1 MSNEMDEAKPVK
13 TGYDFGDEWLGELAD
28 ALEFD
33 NDASAS
39 GAASSKTAES
49 DSEFDVPDVF
59 SEIEAMEVSESV
71 ELSDMTDAV
80 DVSEGLGF
88 DIDMDD
94 LAESLPEK
102 SVATGRSV
110 VTKTLNISALQ
121 KSVEARMTKT
131 VKESHADEDPL
142 KDPQLWQFV
151 SLSAMRLFDDLELLL
166 VQKQCNEACDLTKQL
181 NRLSNILAFAGLG
194 EQLPLIAYIGN
205 LLPVSFTETAIGEPS
220 ERRFDPM
227 KMRRFNEKSNE
238 FLNCLLFLLTYLSKR
253 AVGFDTSR
261 FTDSLERLYTA
272 LDMTLGHPS
281 ADAPLPVT
289 DNINPQELTTRT
301 VNKLARTLEALV
313 TESLHYIESS
323 MFYGYASG
331 FSDAQKSLNN
341 ASQIA
346 KEYRLEEL
354 EVLFSRLYVML
365 RDCRMPDAAPGAE
378 FFSIYEEVCNRIE
391 LHFSKCISEKKI
403 KHLRALIM
411 KFYVPETQ
419 KASEPFCNRWK
430 SFIKEAVPFLDLE
443 HAHIS
448 LLLKRLSTVLELACK
463 YSIPWLKDTL
473 GHLERCWP
481 AYPESCAEAL
491 ISLFEEL
498 RAFPTEDIEEADIE
512 QLNHE
517 RLRVLFARKPD
528 ARPQSAY
535 AIVNQARFLA
545 EDLRKQMET
554 PAQISSARIQ
564 ELLIDARQIHCH
576 SISRICEIIL
586 SLLERIP
593 RGEDSPAV
601 AETVVDALNF
611 CLNFLESICARLLRH
626 LEYDQNTTAVTSN
639 QIFYVVLL
647 SLYQTP
653 GQPRDGVTWFIVKR
667 LNDILAE
674 LQLVWVNTS
683 TSTSREY
690 YCGLLRS
697 LLHLSTI
704 CQLNEA
710 RRMIIEHLDE
720 IPAQDFINTENRTL
734 ARQCGRIVRMVED
747 TCPKLTV
754 MPSSNQ
760 IRLFF
765 GKTISALNQ
774 LLSSRDSHDP
784 RMLGAEISRIE
795 HRMSMLGMTTD
806 FPPALAMIYE
816 LHHLAFCEDVSR
828 TLVED
833 LLYQMINVAN
843 NVCPEWVQPKEA
855 ELEFVKTSVPI
866 PMTFFQDMLESLNVI
881 YDSLAC
887 RAQDEPVA
895 WERVSALH
903 REMHQIVGYLPH
915 ALHMISQNAQN
926 RCRYLKKNIFIG
938 IDTSG
943 YPHESDLPTDSVRP
957 VIGMAFSTI
966 IDKLV
971 DMIID
976 NAFDSTDS
984 SSRIDVVL
992 HPFTNEFTAS
1002 IFHNGRLLTVSEI
1015 VSRLNSVNL
1024 MPASDENLFDLLV
1037 SSRQLAQSYPPVN
1050 ALAYILPILRQFE
1063 GVMEISD
1070 GEQGQTRI
1078 YVSFKL

>member
-1 MSNEMDEAKPVK
+1 MSKGMDEAKPVK
-13 TGYDFGDEWLGELAD
+13 AGYDFGDEWLGDLAD
-28 ALEFD
+28 ALDFD
-33 NDASAS
+33 NDVPVTESK
-39 GAASSKTAES
+39 AAKPAES
-49 DSEFDVPDVF
+49 ESEFEVPDVF
-59 SEIEAMEVSESV
+59 SEIEAVEVSESV
-71 ELSDMTDAV
+71 ELSDMKDAV

-88 DIDMDD
+88 DIELD
-94 LAESLPEK
+94 ESAAKMPEK
-102 SVATGRSV
+102 VIGTGRSV
-110 VTKTLNISALQ
+110 VTQTLNISALQ
-121 KSVEARMTKT
+121 KRVEARLTKA
-131 VKESHADEDPL
+131 VKESHADADPL

-151 SLSAMRLFDDLELLL
+151 SLIAMRLFDDLELLL

-205 LLPVSFTETAIGEPS
+205 LLPVSFTETEIGVPS

-238 FLNCLLFLLTYLSKR
+238 FLNCLVFLLTYLSKR

-272 LDMTLGHPS
+272 LDMQLGQPS
-281 ADAPLPVT
+281 VEAPLPVT

-323 MFYGYASG
+323 IFYGYASG

-354 EVLFSRLYVML
+354 EELFGRLYVML
-365 RDCRMPDAAPGAE
+365 RECRMPDAPPGAD
-378 FFSIYEEVCNRIE
+378 FFRVYEEVCNRIE

-419 KASEPFCNRWK
+419 KSSEPFCNRWK
-430 SFIKEAVPFLDLE
+430 SFIKDAVPYLDLE

-448 LLLKRLSTVLELACK
+448 LLQKRLGTVLELATK
-463 YSIPWLKDTL
+463 YSIPWLRDTL
-473 GHLERCWP
+473 AHLERCWTV
-481 AYPESCAEAL
+481 YPESCAEAL

-498 RAFPTEDIEEADIE
+498 RAFPTEDIEEGDIE

-545 EDLRKQMET
+545 EDLRKQMEK
-554 PAQISSARIQ
+554 PAQISSARLQ

-576 SISRICEIIL
+576 SIARICEIVL

-601 AETVVDALNF
+601 AETVVDALYF
-611 CLNFLESICARLLRH
+611 CISFLDSICNRLLRH
-626 LEYDQNTTAVTSN
+626 LDYDQNTSAVASN

-667 LNDILAE
+667 LNNILAE
-674 LQLVWVNTS
+674 LQLVWVNTATS
-683 TSTSREY
+683 TSTEY

-704 CQLNEA
+704 CQLDDA
-710 RRMIIEHLDE
+710 RRLIIEHLDE
-720 IPAQDFINTENRTL
+720 IPVQDFINTENRTL

-747 TCPKLTV
+747 TCPKLNV

-774 LLSSRDSHDP
+774 LLSSRDSLDSSL
-784 RMLGAEISRIE
+784 LGSEISRIE

-816 LHHLAFCEDVSR
+816 LHHLAFSEDVNR

-855 ELEFVKTSVPI
+855 ELEFVKSSVPI
-866 PMTFFQDMLESLNVI
+866 PMTLFQDMLESLNVI
-881 YDSLAC
+881 YESLAC
-887 RAQDEPVA
+887 RAQEEPVA

-943 YPHESDLPTDSVRP
+943 YPHESELPTDPVRP

-966 IDKLV
+966 VDKLV

-976 NAFDSTDS
+976 NAFDSTDN

-992 HPFTNEFTAS
+992 HPFPNEFSAS
-1002 IFHNGRLLTVSEI
+1002 IFHNGQLLTVSEI
-1015 VSRLNSVNL
+1015 TARLNAINL
-1024 MPASDENLFDLLV
+1024 MPAADENLFDLLV
-1037 SSRQLAQSYPPVN
+1037 SSRQLAQTYPPVN
-1050 ALAYILPILRQFE
+1050 AMAYILPILRQFE
-1063 GVMEISD
+1063 GIMEISD
-1070 GEQGQTRI
+1070 ADHGQTRI

>member
-1 MSNEMDEAKPVK
+1 MSTEDEAKPVK
-13 TGYDFGDEWLGELAD
+13 AGYDFGDEWLGDLAD
-28 ALEFD
+28 ALDFD
-33 NDASAS
+33 NDAPAS
-39 GAASSKTAES
+39 GSKANQSAGTDNDFE
-49 DSEFDVPDVF
+49 VPDVF
-59 SEIEAMEVSESV
+59 SEIEAVEVSESV
-71 ELSDMTDAV
+71 DMSDMIDVADAS
-80 DVSEGLGF
+80 DGLGF
-88 DIDMDD
+88 DIDIEEGGKT
-94 LAESLPEK
+94 AEK
-102 SVATGRSV
+102 VGAGRSV
-110 VTKTLNISALQ
+110 VTQTLNISALQ
-121 KSVEARMTKT
+121 KRVEARLTKT
-131 VKESHADEDPL
+131 VKESHADADPL

-151 SLSAMRLFDDLELLL
+151 SLIAMRLFDDLELLL

-194 EQLPLIAYIGN
+194 EQLPLIAYLGN
-205 LLPVSFTETAIGEPS
+205 LLPVSFTETEIGVPS

-227 KMRRFNEKSNE
+227 KMRRFNDKSNE

-272 LDMTLGHPS
+272 LDMKLGHPS
-281 ADAPLPVT
+281 VEAPLPVT

-301 VNKLARTLEALV
+301 VNKLARTIEALV

-323 MFYGYASG
+323 MFYGYVSG

-341 ASQIA
+341 AAQIA

-354 EVLFSRLYVML
+354 EVLFSKLYVGL
-365 RDCRMPDAAPGAE
+365 RDCRMPDAAPGPD
-378 FFSIYEEVCNRIE
+378 FFRIYEEVCNRIE

-419 KASEPFCNRWK
+419 KALEPFCNRWK

-448 LLLKRLSTVLELACK
+448 LLQKRLATVLELARK

-473 GHLERCWP
+473 AHLDSYWE

-491 ISLFEEL
+491 IALFDEL
-498 RAFPTEDIEEADIE
+498 RAFPTEDIEESDIE

-517 RLRVLFARKPD
+517 RLKVLFARKPD

-545 EDLRKQMET
+545 EDLNKQMEA

-576 SISRICEIIL
+576 AIARICEIIL

-593 RGEDSPAV
+593 RGEDSAAV
-601 AETVVDALNF
+601 AETVVDALYF
-611 CLNFLESICARLLRH
+611 CLSFLESICNRLLRH
-626 LEYDQNTTAVTSN
+626 LEYDQNTRAVTST
-639 QIFYVVLL
+639 QVFYVGLL

-667 LNDILAE
+667 LNSILQE

-683 TSTSREY
+683 TSTSTEY

-704 CQLNEA
+704 CQLNDA
-710 RRMIIEHLDE
+710 RRMISEHLDE
-720 IPAQDFINTENRTL
+720 IPLDQDFINTSNRTL

-774 LLSSRDSHDP
+774 LLSSRDAQDSG
-784 RMLGAEISRIE
+784 MLGAELSRIE

-816 LHHLAFCEDVSR
+816 LHHLAFSEDVNR
-828 TLVED
+828 TRVED

-855 ELEFVKTSVPI
+855 ELEFVKSSVPI

-881 YDSLAC
+881 YESLAC
-887 RAQDEPVA
+887 RAEEEPVA

-915 ALHMISQNAQN
+915 ALQMISQNAQN

-976 NAFDSTDS
+976 NAYESTDN

-992 HPFTNEFTAS
+992 HPFTNEFAAS
-1002 IFHNGRLLTVSEI
+1002 VFHNGQHLTVSEI
-1015 VSRLNSVNL
+1015 VSRLNAVNL
-1024 MPASDENLFDLLV
+1024 MPAADENLFDLLV
-1037 SSRQLAQSYPPVN
+1037 SSRQLAQTYPPVN

-1063 GVMEISD
+1063 GNMEIAD
-1070 GEQGQTRI
+1070 ADHGQTRI